1 MLNSTSTMY
10 IRIVPADRD
19 RGYVLLVSWVK
30 PVVQKTATQI
40 SSLSGLSRD
49 SLDAAIARAT
59 SSYKP
64 ANVVDVTPPGIHA
77 QLRKLFG
84 ETLQAHTEPITIN

>member
-1 MLNSTSTMY
+1 MLNSSSTMY

-40 SSLSGLSRD
+40 SSLSDLSRD

-64 ANVVDVTPPGIHA
+64 GNVVDVTPPGIHA
-77 QLRKLFG
+77 QLRKLFN
-84 ETLQAHTEPITIN
+84 ESKTPEITSTTP

>member
-1 MLNSTSTMY
+1 MLNSSSTMY

-40 SSLSGLSRD
+40 SSLSDLTRD

-59 SSYKP
+59 LSYKP
-64 ANVVDVTPPGIHA
+64 GNVVDVTPPGIYT

-84 ETLQAHTEPITIN
+84 ETHQSGIESPTP

>member
-1 MLNSTSTMY
+1 MLNSSSTLY

-40 SSLSGLSRD
+40 TTMGTPTRASLTAVI
-49 SLDAAIARAT
+49 DAVT
-59 SSYKP
+59 KSYTP
-64 ANVVDVTPPGIHA
+64 REVIDVTPPGIHA

-84 ETLQAHTEPITIN
+84 EPRHVK

>member
-1 MLNSTSTMY
+1 MY

-30 PVVQKTATQI
+30 PVIQKTATQI
-40 SSLSGLSRD
+40 TTMGTPTRASLTAVI
-49 SLDAAIARAT
+49 DAVT
-59 SSYKP
+59 KSYKP
-64 ANVVDVTPPGIHA
+64 REVIDVTPSGIHA

-84 ETLQAHTEPITIN
+84 EPRLANNGVH

>member
-1 MLNSTSTMY
+1 MLNSSSTMY

-40 SSLSGLSRD
+40 SSLSDLTRD
-49 SLDAAIARAT
+49 SLDASIARAVA
-59 SSYKP
+59 SYKP
-64 ANVVDVTPPGIHA
+64 GNVMDVTPPGIHT

-84 ETLQAHTEPITIN
+84 ETHQSGITPNAL